1 MKDKVVAVVGGA
13 GFIGRNVVRELC
25 KKGVRVNVG
34 CRDTESAKF
43 LRSMG
48 DVGQVNLIKVN
59 VANYDQMARLIE
71 GADHV
76 ISLVGILHETKGNTF
91 ETVQAKGPMLV
102 GKIAREKNVRSLVHV
117 SAIGADV
124 NSKSLYA
131 SSKGLG
137 ETYIRDEFEK
147 TVILR
152 PSIIFGPDD
161 NFFNRFANLAA
172 FAPFLPLVGGGTTKF
187 QPVYVQDVASAIM
200 VALEDSAKVGNDYEL
215 GGPSIYSFR
224 ELLELL
230 ERHTLRKRALVN
242 IPFFLASLQAKFL
255 EILPNPPL
263 TRDQV
268 QLLKTDN
275 IVSQDALTLQDL
287 GISPTSC
294 EAVLPTYLDRFRPGG
309 RYNRSRLNASS

>member
-13 GFIGRNVVRELC
+13 GFVGRNVVRELC
-25 KKGVRVNVG
+25 NKGVRVNVG
-34 CRDTESAKF
+34 CRDTDSAKF
-43 LRSMG
+43 LCSMG

-59 VANYDQMARLIE
+59 VANFDQMASLIE

-76 ISLVGILHETKGNTF
+76 VSLVGILHESKGNTF
-91 ETVQAKGPMLV
+91 EKVQAKGPMII
-102 GKIAREKNVRSLVHV
+102 GKIAREKNVQSLVHV

-137 ETYIRDEFEK
+137 ETYIRGEFDK

-172 FAPFLPLVGGGTTKF
+172 FVPFLPLIGGGTTKF

-200 VALEDSAKVGNDYEL
+200 VALEDSAKVGKDYEL
-215 GGPSIYSFR
+215 GGPSIYS
-224 ELLELL
+224 L
-230 ERHTLRKRALVN
+230 
-242 IPFFLASLQAKFL
+242 SL
-255 EILPNPPL
+255 IH
-263 TRDQV
+263 
-268 QLLKTDN
+268 
-275 IVSQDALTLQDL
+275 I
-287 GISPTSC
+287 
-294 EAVLPTYLDRFRPGG
+294 
-309 RYNRSRLNASS
+309 

>member
-13 GFIGRNVVRELC
+13 GFVGRNVVRELC
-25 KKGVRVNVG
+25 KGVRVNVG

-102 GKIAREKNVRSLVHV
+102 RKIARENVRSLVHV

-161 NFFNRFANLAA
+161 NFNRFANLAA
-172 FAPFLPLVGGGTTKF
+172 FAPFP
-187 QPVYVQDVASAIM
+187 
-200 VALEDSAKVGNDYEL
+200 
-215 GGPSIYSFR
+215 
-224 ELLELL
+224 
-230 ERHTLRKRALVN
+230 H
-242 IPFFLASLQAKFL
+242 
-255 EILPNPPL
+255 
-263 TRDQV
+263 
-268 QLLKTDN
+268 
-275 IVSQDALTLQDL
+275 
-287 GISPTSC
+287 
-294 EAVLPTYLDRFRPGG
+294 
-309 RYNRSRLNASS
+309 

>member
-13 GFIGRNVVRELC
+13 GFVGRNVVRELC

-34 CRDTESAKF
+34 CRDTDSAKF
-43 LRSMG
+43 LCSMG

-59 VANYDQMARLIE
+59 VANYDQMASLIE

-76 ISLVGILHETKGNTF
+76 VSLVGILHESKGNTF
-91 ETVQAKGPMLV
+91 ETVQAKGPMII
-102 GKIAREKNVRSLVHV
+102 GKIAREKNVQSLVHV
-117 SAIGADV
+117 SAIGADA

-137 ETYIRDEFEK
+137 ETYIRGEFDK

-172 FAPFLPLVGGGTTKF
+172 FVPFLPLIGGGTTKF

-200 VALEDSAKVGNDYEL
+200 VALEDSAKVGKDYEL

-230 ERHTLRKRALVN
+230 EKHTLRKRALVN

-255 EILPNPPL
+255 EVLPNPPL

-268 QLLKTDN
+268 ELLKTDN
-275 IVSQDALTLQDL
+275 VVSQDALTLKDL
-287 GISPTSC
+287 SISPMSC

-309 RYNRSRLNASS
+309 R